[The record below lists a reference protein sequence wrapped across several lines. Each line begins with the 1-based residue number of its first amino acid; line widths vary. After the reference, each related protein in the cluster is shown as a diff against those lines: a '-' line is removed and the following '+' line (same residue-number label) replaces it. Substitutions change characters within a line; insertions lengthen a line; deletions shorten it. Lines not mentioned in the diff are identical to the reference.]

1 MSNSRVRL
9 ICWTRRRREQMK
21 DNGNTPEIADIFR
34 RYGKKYR
41 DMHVVGSQQYK
52 VMRRIEIC
60 RTAALG
66 GHVEACNHCGYSRNA
81 YNSCRDRHCPK
92 CQTMV
97 KEKWLSDRRTEL
109 LPCPYFH
116 NVFTLPH
123 ELNPLVMGNK
133 HIMLT
138 LLFTAVKETLQ
149 VFARDPQWR
158 LGGQLGFISVLH
170 TWNQKLMDH
179 YHLHCIIPAGVL
191 SFDRTS
197 WTGTRRKYLFRVQ
210 SLAKEFKKRY
220 LDKLERAHK
229 KNLLSFPG
237 KVAGLQ
243 EKKQFLTFIETLRG
257 KQWITY
263 AKQPFGGP
271 EQVLE
276 YLGRYTHRVAITN
289 NRIIAID
296 DGKVSFRYR
305 DRSDDNKEKELTLS
319 AEEFIRRFLLH
330 VLPSGFTKIRYYGF
344 LAHANKKTC
353 IALIRTLIGSDV
365 KYTQKTVETVQEMML
380 RLTGIDICCCPQC
393 GKGKLVYLRPIT
405 DLAYDDSS

>member
-1 MSNSRVRL
+1 MKNNSRS
-9 ICWTRRRREQMK
+9 
-21 DNGNTPEIADIFR
+21 PELADIFAQ
-34 RYGKKYR
+34 YGNQYR
-41 DMHVVGSQQYK
+41 DKNVITGQQFK
-52 VMRRIEIC
+52 VMKRIEIC

-66 GHVEACNHCGYSRNA
+66 GHVEACDHCGHTQNA

-97 KEKWLSDRRTEL
+97 KEKWLNNRKAEL
-109 LPCPYFH
+109 LPCSYFH

-123 ELNPLVMGNK
+123 ELNPLIMGNK
-133 HIMLT
+133 RIMLA

-158 LGGQLGFISVLH
+158 LEGQLGFISVLH
-170 TWNQKLMDH
+170 TWNQKLMAH
-179 YHLHCIIPAGVL
+179 YHLHCIIPAGAL
-191 SFDRTS
+191 SFDRKK
-197 WTGTRRKYLFRVQ
+197 WIGTRTKYLFKVQ
-210 SLAKEFKKRY
+210 SLAKEFQKRY
-220 LDKLERAHK
+220 LSKLEKMYRK
-229 KNLLSFPG
+229 RQLSFNG
-237 KVAGLQ
+237 RLAEYKD
-243 EKKQFLTFIETLRG
+243 ENQFQKLLTALWN

-296 DGKVSFRYR
+296 NDLVRFKYR

-319 AEEFIRRFLLH
+319 AYEFIRRFLLH

-353 IALIRTLIGSDV
+353 IELIRTLIGTTIEYA
-365 KYTQKTVETVQEMML
+365 KNLVEDIQEMML
-380 RLTGIDICCCPQC
+380 RLTGINIYCCPQC
-393 GKGKLVYLRPIT
+393 GKGKLVYLGPIGGP
-405 DLAYDDSS
+405 AYDDTS

>member
-1 MSNSRVRL
+1 MNQQ
-9 ICWTRRRREQMK
+9 RRS
-21 DNGNTPEIADIFR
+21 PEVADIFR
-34 RYGKKYR
+34 RYGNRYR
-41 DMHVVGSQQYK
+41 DKKLLTAQQYK

-66 GHVEACNHCGYSRNA
+66 GHVEACDLCGHTRNA

-97 KEKWLSDRRTEL
+97 KEKWLNNRKAEL

-123 ELNPLVMGNK
+123 ELNSLIMVNK
-133 HIMLT
+133 RIMLA

-149 VFARDPQWR
+149 VFARDSQWR
-158 LGGQLGFISVLH
+158 LEGQLGFISVLH

-179 YHLHCIIPAGVL
+179 YHLHCIIPAGAL
-191 SFDRTS
+191 SYDRKRWISART
-197 WTGTRRKYLFRVQ
+197 KYLFRVQ
-210 SLAKEFKKRY
+210 SLAKEFQRRY
-220 LDKLERAHK
+220 LNKLEKLYR
-229 KNLLSFPG
+229 KNQLSFNG
-237 KVAGLQ
+237 RA
-243 EKKQFLTFIETLRG
+243 ERYRDEKQFIKLLAALWD

-296 DGKVSFRYR
+296 NVTVRFSYR
-305 DRSDDNKEKELTLS
+305 DRSDDNTQKELTIG
-319 AEEFIRRFLLH
+319 ADEFIRRFLLH
-330 VLPSGFTKIRYYGF
+330 VLPRGFTKIRYYGF

-353 IALIRTLIGSDV
+353 IALIRTLINATTAYA
-365 KYTQKTVETVQEMML
+365 KKLVEGVQEMML
-380 RLTGIDICCCPQC
+380 RLTGVDICCCPQC
-393 GKGKLVYLRPIT
+393 GEGTLVYVRPIARS
-405 DLAYDDSS
+405 AYDDTS

>member
-1 MSNSRVRL
+1 MKNNSRS
-9 ICWTRRRREQMK
+9 
-21 DNGNTPEIADIFR
+21 PELADIFAQ
-34 RYGKKYR
+34 YGNQYR
-41 DMHVVGSQQYK
+41 DKNVITGQQYK
-52 VMRRIEIC
+52 VMKRIEIC

-66 GHVEACNHCGYSRNA
+66 GHVEACDHCGHTQNA

-97 KEKWLSDRRTEL
+97 KEKWLNNRKAEL
-109 LPCPYFH
+109 LPCSYFH

-123 ELNPLVMGNK
+123 ELNPLIMINK
-133 HIMLT
+133 KNMLA

-158 LGGQLGFISVLH
+158 LEGQLGFISVLH

-179 YHLHCIIPAGVL
+179 YHLHCIIPAGAL
-191 SFDRTS
+191 SLDRKKWISART
-197 WTGTRRKYLFRVQ
+197 KYLFKVQ
-210 SLAKEFKKRY
+210 SLAKEFQKRY
-220 LDKLERAHK
+220 LGKLEKMYR
-229 KNLLSFPG
+229 KNKLSFNG
-237 KVAGLQ
+237 RGAQYKD
-243 EKKQFLTFIETLRG
+243 EKQFQKLLKVLWD

-296 DGKVSFRYR
+296 NDRVRFKYR
-305 DRSDDNKEKELTLS
+305 DRSDDNKEKELTLN
-319 AEEFIRRFLLH
+319 ADKFIRRFLLH

-353 IALIRTLIGSDV
+353 IELIRTLIGA
-365 KYTQKTVETVQEMML
+365 TTVYAKKLVENVQEMML
-380 RLTGIDICCCPQC
+380 RLTGTDIYDCPQC
-393 GKGKLVYLRPIT
+393 GKGKLVYLRPIVRS
-405 DLAYDDSS
+405 AYDDTS

>member
-1 MSNSRVRL
+1 
-9 ICWTRRRREQMK
+9 MK
-21 DNGNTPEIADIFR
+21 DDDSTPEVADIFR
-34 RYGKKYR
+34 RYGKTYR
-41 DMHVVGSQQYK
+41 DMHGMASQQYK

-60 RTAALG
+60 RTAVLG
-66 GHVEACNHCGYSRNA
+66 GHVEACDHCGYSRNA

-123 ELNPLVMGNK
+123 ELNPLVIGNK
-133 HIMLT
+133 QVMLA
-138 LLFTAVKETLQ
+138 LLFTTVKETLQ

-158 LGGQLGFISVLH
+158 LEGKLGFISVLH

-179 YHLHCIIPAGVL
+179 FHLHCIIPAGAL
-191 SFDRTS
+191 SFDRKR
-197 WTGTRRKYLFRVQ
+197 WTGTRRKYLFRIQ
-210 SLAKEFKKRY
+210 SLAKEFKRRY
-220 LDKLERAHK
+220 LAKLERAYK
-229 KNLLSFPG
+229 KNRLTFPG
-237 KVAGLQ
+237 KIARLQ
-243 EKKQFLTFIETLRG
+243 GEKQFLTFIETLRS

-296 DGKVSFRYR
+296 DGQVRFRYR
-305 DRSDDNKEKELTLS
+305 DRSDGNKEKELTIS

-330 VLPSGFTKIRYYGF
+330 ILPNGFTKIRYYGF
-344 LAHANKKTC
+344 LAHANKNTC
-353 IALIRTLIGSDV
+353 IDLIRALIRSNV
-365 KYTQKTVETVQEMML
+365 KYAKKTPETIQQMML

-393 GKGKLVYLRPIT
+393 GKGKMVYLRPIT
-405 DLAYDDSS
+405 AACDDTS

>member
-1 MSNSRVRL
+1 MKNNSKSPELADVFAQYGNRY
-9 ICWTRRRREQMK
+9 REK
-21 DNGNTPEIADIFR
+21 NVITA
-34 RYGKKYR
+34 
-41 DMHVVGSQQYK
+41 QQYK
-52 VMRRIEIC
+52 VMKRIEIC

-66 GHVEACNHCGYSRNA
+66 GHVEACDHCGHTQNA

-97 KEKWLSDRRTEL
+97 KEKWLNARKAEL
-109 LPCPYFH
+109 LPCSYFH

-123 ELNPLVMGNK
+123 ELNPLIMINK
-133 HIMLT
+133 KIMLA

-158 LGGQLGFISVLH
+158 LEGQLGFISVLH

-179 YHLHCIIPAGVL
+179 YHLHCIIPAGAL
-191 SFDRTS
+191 SLDRKKWIGART
-197 WTGTRRKYLFRVQ
+197 KYMFKVQ
-210 SLAKEFKKRY
+210 SLAKEFQKRY
-220 LDKLERAHK
+220 LAKLEKMYR
-229 KNLLSFPG
+229 KNQLSFSG
-237 KVAGLQ
+237 RTAEYKD
-243 EKKQFLTFIETLRG
+243 EKKFQKLLKVLWD

-296 DGKVSFRYR
+296 NDRVRFKYR
-305 DRSDDNKEKELTLS
+305 DRSDDNKEKELTLN
-319 AEEFIRRFLLH
+319 ADKFIRRFLLH

-353 IALIRTLIGSDV
+353 IELIRTLIGA
-365 KYTQKTVETVQEMML
+365 TTVYAKKLVENIQEMML
-380 RLTGIDICCCPQC
+380 RLTGTDIYDCPQC
-393 GKGKLVYLRPIT
+393 GKGKLVYLRPIVRS
-405 DLAYDDSS
+405 AYDDTS

>member
-1 MSNSRVRL
+1 
-9 ICWTRRRREQMK
+9 MK
-21 DNGNTPEIADIFR
+21 EDKRSPEVADIFR
-34 RYGKKYR
+34 SYGQKYR
-41 DMHVVGSQQYK
+41 DRNKVTAGQYK
-52 VMRRIEIC
+52 VMRHIELC

-66 GHVEACNHCGYSRNA
+66 GHVEACDLCGHTRNA

-97 KEKWLSDRRTEL
+97 KEKWLNNRKAEL

-123 ELNPLVMGNK
+123 ELNSLIMVNK
-133 HIMLT
+133 RLMLA

-158 LGGQLGFISVLH
+158 IEGQLGFISVLH

-179 YHLHCIIPAGVL
+179 YHLHCIIPAGAL
-191 SFDRTS
+191 SYDRKKWIDAS
-197 WTGTRRKYLFRVQ
+197 RNYLFKVE
-210 SLAKEFKKRY
+210 SLAKEFQNRY
-220 LDKLERAHK
+220 LNKLKRADR
-229 KNLLSFPG
+229 KNRLSFHG
-237 KVAGLQ
+237 RAERYKD
-243 EKKQFLTFIETLRG
+243 ETQFLKLLAALWD

-289 NRIIAID
+289 NRISAID
-296 DGKVSFRYR
+296 NGTVRFSYR
-305 DRSDDNKEKELTLS
+305 DRSDDNRQKELTIN
-319 AEEFIRRFLLH
+319 AHEFIRRFLLH

-353 IALIRTLIGSDV
+353 IALIRTLIGAPTV
-365 KYTQKTVETVQEMML
+365 YAQKVEESVQEMML
-380 RLTGIDICCCPQC
+380 RLTGVDICCCPQC
-393 GKGKLVYLRPIT
+393 GKGTMEYVRPIAES
-405 DLAYDDSS
+405 AYDDTS